1 MRPSSCQIQVVV
13 TLQVDMHE
21 PHTETEI
28 RNAAVQ
34 AIENAV
40 RLGEDNGF
48 SHDLAGDVSFG
59 LVAVES
65 EKRRPPKRSRR

>member
-1 MRPSSCQIQVVV
+1 M
-13 TLQVDMHE
+13 TLQADMDE
-21 PHTETEI
+21 PHSEVEV

-48 SHDLAGDVSFG
+48 SPDLADDVSFG
-59 LVAVES
+59 VVAVS
-65 EKRRPPKRSRR
+65 QAQTP

>member
-1 MRPSSCQIQVVV
+1 MKPSSYEVQVMV
-13 TLQVDMHE
+13 TLRADMDE
-21 PHTETEI
+21 PHTKAAVVK
-28 RNAAVQ
+28 AAVQ

-48 SHDLAGDVSFG
+48 SHDRADDVSFG

-65 EKRRPPKRSRR
+65 ASPSEAA